1 MSLTSVGTMCRYRW
15 LMKKYSL
22 STLKPWIRSSSSK
35 GRQRSFRSSPVYIS
49 RWETVLNTM
58 KRMCPPARIRSFPFG
73 YQHAGVLSIPL
84 VFKADM
90 NSGSKMS
97 RLIGMETAIRW
108 RPYVPQTEK
117 RPPPQRGRRRMFLIR
132 RFAAGCAVRQPYITP
147 ARALRR
153 RSASSAL
160 GEVGRGMRMPSPSV
174 ASWNSSGSMSLTT
187 AVWTR
192 ALIIMMSMTA

>member
-22 STLKPWIRSSSSK
+22 STLKPWIRSSSSR

-58 KRMCPPARIRSFPFG
+58 ERMCPPARIRSFPFG

-97 RLIGMETAIRW
+97 RLIGTGTAMRW

-117 RPPPQRGRRRMFLIR
+117 RPPPQR
-132 RFAAGCAVRQPYITP
+132 AEGCAVRQPYMTP

-153 RSASSAL
+153 RSASPAL

-187 AVWTR
+187 AVWTL